1 MVAACPTYGCS
12 LSHLWLQVTDHAT
25 LGEEPERPDV
35 LISGALHG
43 DEQVGP
49 VTTIV
54 RVRVRARVRVRVRD
68 RVRVR
73 FRDRVRVRVRVRA
86 RARARVRV
94 RARVRARVRNAS
106 ALPSSSH
113 CIVISRF
120 LYRPSKRPMPKA
132 LWMT

>member
-1 MVAACPTYGCS
+1 MNWVLEVTEHARPTYGCSLPHLWLQPVPHMVAACPTYGCS

-54 RVRVRARVRVRVRD
+54 RVRVRARVRVRGRD
-68 RVRVR
+68 
-73 FRDRVRVRVRVRA
+73 
-86 RARARVRV
+86 
-94 RARVRARVRNAS
+94 NS
-106 ALPSSSH
+106 
-113 CIVISRF
+113 
-120 LYRPSKRPMPKA
+120 
-132 LWMT
+132 